1 MENNWL
7 DLQHRG
13 YTAYLRETTDT
24 DACRQWLG
32 RILGARASEEK
43 INTVFLDCRVITDWV
58 EQIEIAL
65 PYVEK
70 AVRESRQFIL
80 RQGQTVPVEK
90 VKRVSRASVEHLSRH
105 SELITKVPE
114 PGGDLRPDKLH
125 MTENVG
131 TYAVYENRFLYMLLC
146 LIRDFAG
153 YRYRKITELSASFST
168 DMTLSKEVSD
178 STGKI
183 GFSLRY
189 TESAQGKGSSAADD
203 AVARIR
209 NILQSVD
216 ILLATDLMRE
226 VSEEPMLKPP
236 VTRTNA
242 MLHDPNFKAAFE
254 LYTFLAAYA
263 GPGYEQ
269 IQLFRSDEKLTDMA
283 RNDLAAL
290 VALTSYL
297 SHRCGGLY
305 GPLQERYLA
314 EEARR
319 REENRM
325 RRRENLTQLK
335 QRLGSVSE
343 EAAAYIL
350 GLEQLLA
357 EVDSRDDR
365 LLEQKAETERLR
377 LQVEAA
383 AKREAGLGA
392 EIQSLAGT
400 LAEKERCLAALTQES
415 AQAQARQEEIR
426 RRFKAELQQQKQE
439 FLKEY
444 EALKEKY
451 HLAGAMGRDLE
462 AAEDCSSREAFAAL
476 EAQYKAFGR
485 FYDRQWKLARKK
497 IRKDTLWKK

>member
-24 DACRQWLG
+24 DICRQWLG
-32 RILGARASEEK
+32 RILGARTSEEK
-43 INTVFLDCRVITDWV
+43 IDTVFLDCRVITDWV
-58 EQIEIAL
+58 EQIEKAL

-90 VKRVSRASVEHLSRH
+90 VKRVSRTSVEHLSRH
-105 SELITKVPE
+105 SELITTMPE
-114 PGGDLRPDKLH
+114 SGDELLPDKLH
-125 MTENVG
+125 VTENVG

-146 LIRDFAG
+146 LIRDFTG

-168 DMTLSKEVSD
+168 DVTLSKEVSD

-189 TESAQGKGSSAADD
+189 TESAQGKGGSAADD
-203 AVARIR
+203 AVTRIR

-216 ILLATDLMRE
+216 LLLATELMRA
-226 VSEEPMLKPP
+226 VSEEPILKPP

-319 REENRM
+319 QEEDRL
-325 RRRENLTQLK
+325 RRRESLTQLK
-335 QRLGSVSE
+335 QRLGPISE
-343 EAAAYIL
+343 EAADYIL

-365 LLEQKAETERLR
+365 LLEQKEETERLR
-377 LQVEAA
+377 LQLEAA
-383 AKREAGLGA
+383 VEREAELVA
-392 EIQSLAGT
+392 QTQSLVST
-400 LAEKERCLAALTQES
+400 LAEKERRIAALTQEN
-415 AQAQARQEEIR
+415 AQAKDRQEEMQHE
-426 RRFKAELQQQKQE
+426 FEAKLQQQKQE

-444 EALKEKY
+444 EVLKEKY
-451 HLAGAMGRDLE
+451 NLACAMGRDLDAE
-462 AAEDCSSREAFAAL
+462 EDCSSREAFEAL
-476 EAQYKAFGR
+476 EAQYRAFGR
-485 FYDRQWKLARKK
+485 FYERQWKLARKK
-497 IRKDTLWKK
+497 IRKDILWKK

>member
-13 YTAYLRETTDT
+13 YAAYLQETQTQE
-24 DACRQWLG
+24 ACRQWLG
-32 RILGARASEEK
+32 RIIGANGSEEK
-43 INTVFLDCRVITDWV
+43 IDTVFLDCRVITDWV
-58 EQIEIAL
+58 EQIEKAL
-65 PYVEK
+65 PFVEK

-114 PGGDLRPDKLH
+114 PGDGLLPDKLH

-131 TYAVYENRFLYMLLC
+131 TFAVYENRFLYMLLC
-146 LIRDFAG
+146 LVRDFAG

-168 DMTLSKEVSD
+168 DVTLHKEITD
-178 STGKI
+178 SAGRI
-183 GFSLRY
+183 RFSLQY
-189 TESAQGKGSSAADD
+189 TESARGSGGSAADE

-209 NILQSVD
+209 DILQSVD
-216 ILLATDLMRE
+216 LLLATELMRE

-242 MLHDPNFKAAFE
+242 MLHNPNFKAAFE

-269 IQLFRSDEKLTDMA
+269 IQLFRSDEKLSDMA
-283 RNDLAAL
+283 RNDLASL
-290 VALTSYL
+290 VAITSYL

-305 GPLQERYLA
+305 GPLEKRYLA

-319 REENRM
+319 QEEDRL
-325 RRRENLTQLK
+325 RRRESLAQLK
-335 QRLGSVSE
+335 GRLGPMSE
-343 EAAAYIL
+343 EAANYIL

-365 LLEQKAETERLR
+365 LLEQKAEAERLR
-377 LQVEAA
+377 LQLEAA
-383 AKREAGLGA
+383 EKRAEGLGSEKKALESVVAEKDRHLAGL
-392 EIQSLAGT
+392 T
-400 LAEKERCLAALTQES
+400 RERE
-415 AQAQARQEEIR
+415 QAKARQEEMR
-426 RRFKAELQQQKQE
+426 HRFEEELQQQKQE

-451 HLAGAMGRDLE
+451 HLACAMGRDPE
-462 AAEDCSSREAFAAL
+462 AMEDCSSREAFEAL

>member
-13 YTAYLRETTDT
+13 YTAYLRETKNADACQKWLSRIT
-24 DACRQWLG
+24 DANN
-32 RILGARASEEK
+32 SEEK
-43 INTVFLDCRVITDWV
+43 IDTVFLDCRVITDWV
-58 EQIEIAL
+58 EQIEKAL
-65 PYVEK
+65 PFVEK

-90 VKRVSRASVEHLSRH
+90 VKQVSRASVEHLSRH

-125 MTENVG
+125 ITENVG

-146 LIRDFAG
+146 LVKDFAG

-168 DMTLSKEVSD
+168 DVTLHKEVSD
-178 STGKI
+178 SAGNI

-189 TESAQGKGSSAADD
+189 TESARGTGGSAADD

-209 NILQSVD
+209 DILQSVE
-216 ILLATDLMRE
+216 LLLTTDLMRE
-226 VSEEPMLKPP
+226 VSDEPMLKPP

-242 MLHDPNFKAAFE
+242 MLHNPNFKAAFE
-254 LYTFLAAYA
+254 LYTFLVAYT

-269 IQLFRSDEKLTDMA
+269 VQLFRSDEKLTDMA
-283 RNDLAAL
+283 RNDLASL

-319 REENRM
+319 QEEDRL
-325 RRRENLTQLK
+325 RRRERLAQLK
-335 QRLGSVSE
+335 GRLGSMSE
-343 EAAAYIL
+343 EAADYIL
-350 GLEQLLA
+350 GLERLLA

-365 LLEQKAETERLR
+365 LAEQTAEAERLR
-377 LQVEAA
+377 RLLEAA
-383 AKREAGLGA
+383 EERETGLGA
-392 EIQSLAGT
+392 EMQSLEGQ
-400 LAEKERCLAALTQES
+400 LAETEQRLAGLTREQ
-415 AQAQARQEEIR
+415 AQAQALQEETR
-426 RRFKAELQQQKQE
+426 RRFEAELQQQKQE
-439 FLKEY
+439 FLTEY

-451 HLAGAMGRDLE
+451 HLACAMGRNPE
-462 AAEDCSSREAFAAL
+462 AAEDCSSREAFEEL

-485 FYDRQWKLARKK
+485 FYERQWKLARKK
-497 IRKDTLWKK
+497 IRKDTLWTK

>member
-13 YTAYLRETTDT
+13 YTAYLRETADA

-32 RILGARASEEK
+32 RILGARVSEEK
-43 INTVFLDCRVITDWV
+43 IDTVFLDCRVITDWV
-58 EQIEIAL
+58 EQIEKAL

-80 RQGQTVPVEK
+80 RQGQTVPIEK

-105 SELITKVPE
+105 SELITTAPE
-114 PGGDLRPDKLH
+114 SGGELRPDKLH

-131 TYAVYENRFLYMLLC
+131 TYAVYENRFLYMILC

-168 DMTLSKEVSD
+168 DVTLSKEVSD

-183 GFSLRY
+183 GLSLRY
-189 TESAQGKGSSAADD
+189 TESTQGKGSSAADD

-216 ILLATDLMRE
+216 LLLATELMRE
-226 VSEEPMLKPP
+226 VSEEPVLKPP

-254 LYTFLAAYA
+254 LYTFLASYA

-269 IQLFRSDEKLTDMA
+269 IQLYRSDEKLTDTA

-319 REENRM
+319 QEENRL
-325 RRRENLTQLK
+325 RRRESLAKLK
-335 QRLGSVSE
+335 QRLGSMSE

-350 GLEQLLA
+350 GLEQMLA

-365 LLEQKAETERLR
+365 LLEQKAETERLS
-377 LQVEAA
+377 LQLEAA
-383 AKREAGLGA
+383 AKREAGLSA
-392 EIQSLAGT
+392 EKQSLAGT
-400 LAEKERCLAALTQES
+400 LAEKERCLAVLTQES
-415 AQAQARQEEIR
+415 AQAQTRQEEMQ
-426 RRFKAELQQQKQE
+426 RRFEAELRQQKQE

-451 HLAGAMGRDLE
+451 HLACAMGRDLE
-462 AAEDCSSREAFAAL
+462 AAEDCSSREAFETL

-485 FYDRQWKLARKK
+485 FYDRQWKQTRKK